1 VLCLHV
7 RALDEPRRRRRDWLP
22 RAREGEGEGEGEGD
36 VAAAAAA
43 AVDCFGRG
51 WRDGFLASAGTVH
64 AEGATERRLSSG
76 LAAAH
81 SSHTIPA

>member
-1 VLCLHV
+1 MPPAQG
-7 RALDEPRRRRRDWLP
+7 ALPSSAARLATT
-22 RAREGEGEGEGEGD
+22 RAREGEGEGD